1 MANNVLPNSD
11 MRQRQLPGIFW
22 WLDNSW
28 VLSQRSI
35 RHITRNLDQLLS
47 IAIMPVMF
55 LLLFR
60 YVFGGA
66 INTGETTY
74 VNFLVAGILAQTL
87 AFGASTTTIN
97 VAVDLQRGVVDR
109 FRSLPMASS
118 ALLVGHVVADLVRNV
133 ISAAIMLAVSFLVGF
148 RPTAD
153 AGEWLMIFGLIL
165 LFTFAFSWF
174 SAILGL
180 LVKSF
185 EAAQWVGF
193 IIIMPLTFASSA
205 FVPTETMS
213 GVMRSFAENQP
224 FTHVTG
230 ALRAWM
236 VGTPLG
242 DAGWLSVVWCGSIVL
257 VSVPVATWL
266 FRYRTAR

>member
-1 MANNVLPNSD
+1 MTENSVLVAD
-11 MRQRQLPGIFW
+11 VQRRRVSGIGW
-22 WLDNSW
+22 WLDNAW
-28 VLSQRSI
+28 VLSVRSI

-47 IAIMPVMF
+47 IALMPAMF

-66 INTGETTY
+66 IDTGETSY

-97 VAVDLQRGVVDR
+97 VAVDLQRGIVDR
-109 FRSLPMASS
+109 FRSLPMSSS
-118 ALLVGHVVADLVRNV
+118 ALLVGHVVADLVRNT
-133 ISAAIMLAVSFLVGF
+133 ISALIMLAVSFLVGF
-148 RPTAD
+148 RPTAN
-153 AGEWLMIFGLIL
+153 AGEWLLIFGIIL

-180 LVKSF
+180 MVKSF
-185 EAAQWVGF
+185 EAAQWIGF
-193 IIIMPLTFASSA
+193 VIIMPLTFASSA
-205 FVPTETMS
+205 FVPTETMPS
-213 GVMRSFAENQP
+213 ALRAFAENQP
-224 FTHVTG
+224 FTLVTN

-242 DAGWLSVVWCGSIVL
+242 DAGWLATVWCIGIIVVAIP
-257 VSVPVATWL
+257 VSNWM
-266 FRYRTAR
+266 FRRRTKR